1 MKKYINLVYSLLFFS
16 YILYAFV
23 LFVLADNQIF
33 TTSPF
38 FQIGSSFS
46 MLGVTFD
53 NSLRLYIFFIF
64 FFLIHSFLAT
74 INGKVIDP
82 IFKRLAYN
90 NNNNNINKNN
100 NNNNKN
106 SDDEEN
112 LPSHKTLYTILVF
125 YDIWIVIR
133 NLIQLFGIL
142 SNFIFFL
149 ATSIGFLAADV
160 LVNYVYINYP
170 ELLHFESKKN
180 MEKENNKE
188 PEKKPLLNFSNL
200 F

>member
-1 MKKYINLVYSLLFFS
+1 MKQYIKLVYALLGAS
-16 YILYAFV
+16 YLLYAFV
-23 LFVLADNQIF
+23 LFVLADNSVF

-38 FQIGSSFS
+38 FQIGSTFS

-64 FFLIHSFLAT
+64 FFLVHSFIAT
-74 INGKVIDP
+74 VNSKVIDP

-90 NNNNNINKNN
+90 KTNDFIPKH
-100 NNNNKN
+100 
-106 SDDEEN
+106 S
-112 LPSHKTLYTILVF
+112 TLYTILIV

-149 ATSIGFLAADV
+149 ATSIGFLTGDI
-160 LVNYVYINYP
+160 LINYIYINYP
-170 ELLHFESKKN
+170 ELLHFEDEQKP
-180 MEKENNKE
+180 EEQ
-188 PEKKPLLNFSNL
+188 EKKPLLSVTKIFS
-200 F
+200 